1 MNLGGYRKV
10 KFLLILAV
18 LCLLIGVVWPFL
30 RGGRSQIE
38 TEFIPMNSQMQAM
51 LEEVAEESIVSTE
64 SKPVHSPVPKSAAAI
79 LDLNLATFEQLNEL
93 PGIGNSKAQ
102 AILDYRLQKGRFS
115 QVDELTE
122 VKGIGEKMLEKLK
135 PLVFVSSP

>member
-1 MNLGGYRKV
+1 MGGYRKV
-10 KFLLILAV
+10 KVLLILAV

-38 TEFIPMNSQMQAM
+38 TEFVPMNNQMQAM
-51 LEEVAEESIVSTE
+51 LEKVAEESIVSSE
-64 SKPVHSPVPKSAAAI
+64 SKPVHSASPAAKSTAAI
-79 LDLNLATFEQLNEL
+79 LDLNSATFEQLNEL

-135 PLVFVSSP
+135 PLVYVSSP